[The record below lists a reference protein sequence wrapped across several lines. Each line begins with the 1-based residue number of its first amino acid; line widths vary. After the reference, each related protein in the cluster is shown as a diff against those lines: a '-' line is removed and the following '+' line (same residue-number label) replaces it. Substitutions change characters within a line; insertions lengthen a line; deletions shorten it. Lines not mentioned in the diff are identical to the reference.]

1 MPFKNDFV
9 KKAVMLEQAKLEA
22 TKLGVPIELVTAAH
36 KGETQAEQDPL
47 SQMTKQALNKAEG
60 GAAAKKSA
68 AASLS
73 KPTTVEEEQQEEEY
87 EEFDGDDG
95 RGDEGAAAQDSEGK
109 DGKCLVM

>member
-36 KGETQAEQDPL
+36 KGETQTEQDPL

-60 GAAAKKSA
+60 GAAAKKST
-68 AASLS
+68 AASS
-73 KPTTVEEEQQEEEY
+73 KPTTVEKEQQEEEY

-95 RGDEGAAAQDSEGK
+95 QGDEGTAAQDSAGK
-109 DGKCLVM
+109 DSKCLVM